1 MHGGQEGMLIDPFIS
16 SHKVL
21 LGFWPQKAPVWPQI
35 KLLLGRRL
43 PGHRVDDQEAILV
56 GPQHGAVLLT
66 ASVHVGAVHE
76 GRELVELLPGAPLA
90 HGGGADKVDAGHGFI
105 DLGKKWVSW
114 WNFDVETSGVDLG
127 MRFTAVK

>member
-1 MHGGQEGMLIDPFIS
+1 MSLELLCNSVVLPECDDVHGGQEGMLIDPFIS

-90 HGGGADKVDAGHGFI
+90 HGGGADKVEAGHG
-105 DLGKKWVSW
+105 
-114 WNFDVETSGVDLG
+114 DVDP
-127 MRFTAVK
+127 